1 MKRVVPF
8 ALLACV
14 AAVTLS
20 AQTPPPSETPQTPS
34 AAAKQSPSSADREN
48 KVTVTGCLERAK
60 PAASPTGTSGAAT
73 ASDTTK
79 FVLNNVTASPAAAET
94 AGTTGSA
101 RPVASS
107 YRLDAD
113 ETKLTAHVGH
123 KVSITGSV
131 ENRVSA
137 MGAEKSASAPKL
149 KVESVTHIAPSCTP

>member
-1 MKRVVPF
+1 MKRVVSC
-8 ALLACV
+8 AVLACV

-34 AAAKQSPSSADREN
+34 AAAKQTPSSAEN
-48 KVTVTGCLERAK
+48 KVTVTGCLERSK
-60 PAASPTGTSGAAT
+60 PTAASPTGTSGAAT

-94 AGTTGSA
+94 AGTSGSA
-101 RPVASS
+101 RPVATS

-131 ENRVSA
+131 ENRMSA